1 MPPPYLKSLPP
12 LLVHA
17 PRSYPTHA
25 CDCDIAG
32 VNLRHLS
39 PLEASPILRIHTR
52 NPLPRHRS
60 YETLSQTLREMI
72 MPMTAGL
79 AVHDDIHEHASRNS
93 HDRTDSPAS
102 VAIRLSPGTTT
113 TTVVSPFVWGGRGT
127 DAADNNPE
135 QQRPPSTTLVIASPA
150 SSHAHTPI
158 SLEMR

>member
-32 VNLRHLS
+32 VNLRHLF

-79 AVHDDIHEHASRNS
+79 AVHDDNHEHASRNS
-93 HDRTDSPAS
+93 HDGTDSPAS

-127 DAADNNPE
+127 DGDDNNPE